1 MKGTTGAENRK
12 FQGMESFCHHDIFSQ
27 NQCTF
32 FLFSKKC
39 NGDLVKKTVILQ
51 FIIVITYI
59 ISTLIF
65 HYRTTTVSVKI
76 LDDND
81 NAPIFA
87 ETIYNF
93 TIFEVIH
100 FVY

>member
-1 MKGTTGAENRK
+1 MKGITGGGKQEISGHGK
-12 FQGMESFCHHDIFSQ
+12 FCHHNIFSQ

-32 FLFSKKC
+32 FLFSKKG

-93 TIFEVIH
+93 TIFEVFH